1 MWMNQNPSQK
11 ARLAQLEADNQ
22 KYADRA
28 KAMES
33 LANGWKAENEKLI
46 ALNLPRLTLS
56 EYKKLIQYQPDD
68 ALVFLAGADEVW
80 LKEYLERLKKSTAAA
95 ENYHAGAGK
104 SRFYR
109 LGEFIRVLAIVI
121 LVALFIAFLALLLI

>member
-1 MWMNQNPSQK
+1 MEKVNGSNSS
-11 ARLAQLEADNQ
+11 DNGEQ
-22 KYADRA
+22 
-28 KAMES
+28 S
-33 LANGWKAENEKLI
+33 SIG
-46 ALNLPRLTLS
+46 
-56 EYKKLIQYQPDD
+56 
-68 ALVFLAGADEVW
+68 FLAGADEVW

-95 ENYHAGAGK
+95 EIYHAGAGK